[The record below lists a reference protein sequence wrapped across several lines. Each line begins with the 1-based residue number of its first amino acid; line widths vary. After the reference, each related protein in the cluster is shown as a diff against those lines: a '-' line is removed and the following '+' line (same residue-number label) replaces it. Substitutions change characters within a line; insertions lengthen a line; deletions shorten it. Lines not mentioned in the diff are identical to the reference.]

1 MSLHPRYPLAVALVL
16 ACASGG
22 VPDPTVTANT
32 RRTSILSAEEI
43 ENAHADITNAYDAI
57 ARLRPNWLLPHG
69 ITSGQNNGAGTE
81 YALVYVDGQSYG
93 DINTLRGI
101 PAYHVGSVRYWD
113 VTQAGSRFRTR
124 AGTSGV
130 TESAM
135 NTGPTQGGQD
145 ASARSWS

>member
-1 MSLHPRYPLAVALVL
+1 MLKPFYPLAVALVL

-22 VPDPTVTANT
+22 VPDPTITANT
-32 RRTSILSAEEI
+32 RKTSILSAEEI
-43 ENAHADITNAYDAI
+43 ENAHADVNTAYDAI

-113 VTQAGSRFRTR
+113 VTQAGARFGIR
-124 AGTSGV
+124 AGSSGV
-130 TESAM
+130 IEISMKTAL
-135 NTGPTQGGQD
+135 
-145 ASARSWS
+145 R

>member
-1 MSLHPRYPLAVALVL
+1 MLKPLYPLAVALVL

-22 VPDPTVTANT
+22 VPDPTITANT

-69 ITSGQNNGAGTE
+69 VTSGQNNGAGTE
-81 YALVYVDGQSYG
+81 FALVYVDGQNYG

-101 PAYHVGSVRYWD
+101 PAYHVGSIRYWD
-113 VTQAGSRFRTR
+113 VTQAGARFGLR
-124 AGTSGV
+124 AGSSGV
-130 TESAM
+130 IEIAM
-135 NTGPTQGGQD
+135 KTALRQ
-145 ASARSWS
+145 

>member
-1 MSLHPRYPLAVALVL
+1 MLRPLYPLAVALVL

-81 YALVYVDGQSYG
+81 YALVYVDGQNYG

-101 PAYHVGSVRYWD
+101 PAYHVGSIRYWD
-113 VTQAGSRFRTR
+113 VTQAGARFGIR
-124 AGTSGV
+124 AGSSGV
-130 TESAM
+130 IEIAM
-135 NTGPTQGGQD
+135 KTALRQ
-145 ASARSWS
+145 